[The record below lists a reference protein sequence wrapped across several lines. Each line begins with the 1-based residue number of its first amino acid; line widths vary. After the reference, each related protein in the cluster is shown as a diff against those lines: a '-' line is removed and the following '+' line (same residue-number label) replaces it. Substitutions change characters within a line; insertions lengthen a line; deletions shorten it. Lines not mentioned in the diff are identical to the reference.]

1 MKTCR
6 LQQNGYSLVEVMI
19 GMTIFAIALLGLAK
33 VQLATMLGNQTAR
46 DITEAT
52 MVAQNKIEELKM
64 KDLVGAAWVDTDDDG
79 ISGLSD
85 EDADADASRTDL
97 FLHGK
102 HYDIF
107 WNIAPETPV
116 DGNRLLRVIVRW
128 TNRGEVKRVTLDYV
142 GSETGI

>member
-1 MKTCR
+1 MNNHR
-6 LQQNGYSLVEVMI
+6 MRQNGYSLVEVMI

-52 MVAQNKIEELKM
+52 MVAQNKVEALKM
-64 KDLVGAAWVDTDDDG
+64 EDRAGAAWTDTDDDG
-79 ISGLSD
+79 IPGLSD
-85 EDADADASRTDL
+85 EDSDADASQTDL

-102 HYDIF
+102 QYDIF
-107 WNIAPETPV
+107 WNIAADTPA

-128 TNRGEVKRVTLDYV
+128 TNRGEVKRVSLDYV
-142 GSETGI
+142 GSEMGL

>member
-1 MKTCR
+1 MKTYR

-64 KDLVGAAWVDTDDDG
+64 KDRAGAAWADTDDDG
-79 ISGLSD
+79 ISGLSN
-85 EDADADASRTDL
+85 EDAGADASRTDL

>member
-1 MKTCR
+1 MNNHR
-6 LQQNGYSLVEVMI
+6 MGQNGYSLVEVMI
-19 GMTIFAIALLGLAK
+19 GITIFAVALLGLAK

-52 MVAQNKIEELKM
+52 MVAQNKVEALKM
-64 KDLVGAAWVDTDDDG
+64 EDRSGAAWADTDDDG
-79 ISGLSD
+79 IPGLSD
-85 EDADADASRTDL
+85 EDADADASQTDL

-128 TNRGEVKRVTLDYV
+128 TNRGKVKRVTLDYV
-142 GSETGI
+142 GSEMVI